1 MTIVQATRFVLALT
15 FTTGALTTVASGA
28 SARSSWPLVS
38 SHLPVTL
45 HECSSHQAVAGG
57 ASYTNLWSLKVT
69 AVDLVGEKVFT
80 NVKGVS
86 VTNPRLV
93 LRAPTFSTVLAP
105 AFSGER
111 TFIEDALV
119 SNLRLPRISSL
130 PAAKVI
136 AAGRRHVAAHH
147 SLVVYATSSV
157 DVSQG
162 FFTRV
167 SRGCNARG
175 SLQPWALSV
184 VAAGALTVHE
194 VIVPTTSLVART
206 YHPPVSI
213 PLALLRHLVIRLNPS
228 STGPLPS
235 GFGFPKVQTELLR
248 NDTVVAYSR
257 HGSGSVFLG
266 WLKDRLPATNRLEPF
281 SVAVV
286 RTGSW

>member
-1 MTIVQATRFVLALT
+1 MMIVCATRFALALAL
-15 FTTGALTTVASGA
+15 TTGALAAAASGA
-28 SARSSWPLVS
+28 SAHSPWPLVS

-57 ASYTNLWSLKVT
+57 ASYTNLWTLKVT

-80 NVKGVS
+80 NAKGVS
-86 VTNPRLV
+86 VTNPRLA
-93 LRAPTFSTVLAP
+93 LRAPSFSTVLAP
-105 AFSGER
+105 ALRGER
-111 TFIEDALV
+111 AFIEDALV
-119 SNLRLPRISSL
+119 SDLRLPRISSL

-175 SLQPWALSV
+175 SLQPWVLSV
-184 VAAGALTVHE
+184 VAAGALTYHE
-194 VIVPTTSLVART
+194 VIVPTASLVART
-206 YHPPVSI
+206 YQPPASV
-213 PLALLRHLVIRLNPS
+213 PLAFLRHLVTHLNPS

-248 NDTVVAYSR
+248 NDTVVAYSP

-266 WLKDRLPATNRLEPF
+266 WLKGRLPATNRLEPF